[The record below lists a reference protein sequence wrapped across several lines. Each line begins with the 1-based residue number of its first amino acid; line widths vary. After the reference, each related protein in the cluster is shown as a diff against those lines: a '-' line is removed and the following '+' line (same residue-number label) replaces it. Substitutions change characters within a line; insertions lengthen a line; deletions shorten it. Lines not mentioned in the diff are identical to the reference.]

1 MTTAADRRTPLVL
14 VALTAAAAAL
24 YLLNLSATGYGNLF
38 YAAAAEAGSHSW
50 SAWFFGS
57 LDANNFITVD
67 KPPASL
73 WITGLSV
80 RLFGMNSWSV
90 LAPQAVMGAAS
101 VAVLYSSVRR
111 ACADDAEGSTAGL
124 LAGLALACTPGAALI
139 FRFNN
144 PDALLVLVLTVAGY
158 CLIRAVE
165 SASWRWLTLV
175 GIATGAAFL
184 TKMLEGFLPLPAFA
198 VTYLLLAPTT
208 WRRRLAH
215 LLGATA
221 ALIASAG
228 WWVLAVQLV
237 PATAR
242 PYVGGSTD
250 NTVLQLALGYN
261 GMTRILGRNRNQS
274 ADSASPAFGHGW
286 SKMGGAAGP
295 RRLFSAE
302 MANEISWLLPAAL
315 LATAFGVHLLM
326 RGRLDRG
333 ERAAL
338 TMFTGWLLVSALVFS
353 YMSGM
358 VHPYY
363 TVAMA
368 PAVAGLVGIGT
379 MWAWR
384 ERAGWNGRITMAAMI
399 VLTVIWSGV
408 LLRRNA
414 FGPVW
419 LPWVVTTVAVAA
431 AVCVIAL
438 GVHRLS
444 ATAVVVGMLAAISAP
459 SAFSIATAATPHQGS
474 IPTALKKG
482 VIQLGNWTGD
492 EGSNEELAGVL
503 AATHTQWSA
512 ATNGSQ
518 SAAALE
524 VSSGTAV
531 MAIGGWSGDPVPTLE
546 TFIGDVRAGKIA
558 YYVEAGRAAAA
569 ELPDHGEVVY
579 GRSRSAAHTREIA
592 QWVANHYRPTVIG
605 ESTVYR
611 LT

>member
-1 MTTAADRRTPLVL
+1 MTATVDRRAQI
-14 VALTAAAAAL
+14 ALAALIAAAAAM
-24 YLLNLSATGYGNLF
+24 YMVNLSATGYGNLF
-38 YAAAAEAGSHSW
+38 YAAAAQAGSHSW

-73 WITGLSV
+73 WVTGLSV

-90 LAPQAVMGAAS
+90 LAPQALMGAAA
-101 VAVLYSSVRR
+101 VAVLYAAVRR
-111 ACADDAEGSTAGL
+111 AFDDARAGTVAGL
-124 LAGLALACTPGAALI
+124 LAAAALTCTPAAALI

-165 SASWRWLTLV
+165 SASWRWLALV
-175 GIATGAAFL
+175 GVAMGVAFL

-198 VTYLLLAPTT
+198 VTYLLLAPTS
-208 WRRRLAH
+208 WRNRLFH

-221 ALIASAG
+221 ALVAAAG

-261 GMTRILGRNRNQS
+261 GMTRILGRTGNHA
-274 ADSASPAFGHGW
+274 ADLASPAVGHGW
-286 SKMGGAAGP
+286 SRLGGGTGL
-295 RRLFSAE
+295 RRLFTAE

-315 LATAFGVHLLM
+315 LAVAFGGYLLL
-326 RGRLDRG
+326 RGRLGRG
-333 ERAAL
+333 EKAAL
-338 TMFTGWLLVSALVFS
+338 SMFAGWLLVSALVFS

-368 PAVAGLVGIGT
+368 PAVAGLAGIGAV
-379 MWAWR
+379 WAWR
-384 ERAGWNGRITMAAMI
+384 ERAGWDGRLALAAMI
-399 VLTVIWSGV
+399 ALTALWSAM
-408 LLRRNA
+408 LMHRNA

-419 LPWVVTTVAVAA
+419 VPWTLVAVAIASAVVVLGLGAHRVVAA
-431 AVCVIAL
+431 AVIV
-438 GVHRLS
+438 GV
-444 ATAVVVGMLAAISAP
+444 LAAVAGTT
-459 SAFSIATAATPHQGS
+459 AFSIATAATPHQGS

-482 VIQLGNWTGD
+482 AAQLGNWTGD
-492 EGSNEELAGVL
+492 EASNPSLAGVL
-503 AATHTQWSA
+503 ADTHTEWSA

-524 VSSGTAV
+524 VSSGTPV
-531 MAIGGWSGDPVPTLE
+531 MAIGGWSGDPVPTLQA
-546 TFIGDVRAGKIA
+546 FIDDVHAGKIS
-558 YYVEAGRAAAA
+558 YYVEAGRGGTS
-569 ELPDHGEVVY
+569 ELKGRGEVIY
-579 GRSRSAAHTREIA
+579 GRSRGAAHTREIA
-592 QWVANHYRPTVIG
+592 EWVANHYQGTVIG